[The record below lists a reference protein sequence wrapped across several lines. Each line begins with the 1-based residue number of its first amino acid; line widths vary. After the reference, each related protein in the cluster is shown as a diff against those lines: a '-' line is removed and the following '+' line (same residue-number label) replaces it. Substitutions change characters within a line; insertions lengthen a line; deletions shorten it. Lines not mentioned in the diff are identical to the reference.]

1 VPITC
6 ERTVEK
12 VGLGATFLKLDNG
25 LTLIHQEIAAT
36 SVVSV
41 DVWVQAGSMT
51 EPEEC
56 SGIAHFLEHMIFK
69 GTENILPGEFDCLI
83 ELQGGVANA
92 ATSHDYAH
100 YTFTAASDSFGCTL
114 PYLAE
119 MLLNASIP
127 DDEFEQE
134 RLVVLEEM
142 RQSHDD
148 PDWLAFQN
156 LMQTAYSNHPYK
168 RSVLGSEETIL
179 SLTPDQMRRF
189 HRSRYRPDLMTVVV
203 VGAISTQEA
212 LDVVSS
218 AFSGSGSFRAHC
230 PAYVAH
236 CPTEFSAVKSTNWPT
251 LSSISRHQDYLPRL
265 QHSRMTIAWMGPC
278 VDRLEDALQLELV
291 STILAEGRTSR
302 LVKELREDLGWVH
315 DICSSFT
322 MQKEPGLFT
331 VGAYLDA
338 QYLELVEHKV
348 LAQID
353 RITTTP
359 VTDLELKRAK
369 RSLCNSF
376 AFAVES
382 PDRLAS
388 FLGYHGLLGCQ
399 SLCSDWSYLYAST
412 IEKVQPQDLLKLAQK
427 YLSPEKYAIA
437 SLVPAT

>member
-1 VPITC
+1 MPITC
-6 ERTVEK
+6 ERTIEK

-25 LTLIHQEIAAT
+25 LTLIHQEIPAT

-41 DVWVQAGSMT
+41 DVWVQAGTMT

-69 GTENILPGEFDCLI
+69 GTENILPGEFDWLI

-100 YTFTAASDSFGCTL
+100 YTFTTAPDSFGATL

-119 MLLNASIP
+119 MLLDASIP

-156 LMQTAYSNHPYK
+156 LMQTAYGNHPYK
-168 RSVLGSEETIL
+168 RSILGSEEVIL

-189 HRSRYRPDLMTVVV
+189 HRSHYRPNLMTVVI
-203 VGAISTQEA
+203 VGAIAQQEA
-212 LDVVSS
+212 IDVVSEAFACSS
-218 AFSGSGSFRAHC
+218 ASRAHS
-230 PAYVAH
+230 PSHSNA
-236 CPTEFSAVKSTNWPT
+236 EFGGTRAAALPT
-251 LSSISRHQDYLPRL
+251 LSSICRHLDCLPRL
-265 QHSRMTIAWMGPC
+265 QHSRMTMAWMGPC

-302 LVKELREDLGWVH
+302 LVKALREDLGWVH
-315 DICSSFT
+315 DICSGFT
-322 MQKEPGLFT
+322 LQREPGLFT

-338 QYLELVEHKV
+338 HYLEPVEHKI
-348 LAQID
+348 LEQIHQ
-353 RITTTP
+353 IKTTP
-359 VTDLELKRAK
+359 VSASELQRAK

-382 PDRLAS
+382 PDQLAS

-399 SLCSDWSYLYAST
+399 GLCSDWPDLYAST

-437 SLVPAT
+437 SLVPAI

>member
-1 VPITC
+1 
-6 ERTVEK
+6 
-12 VGLGATFLKLDNG
+12 
-25 LTLIHQEIAAT
+25 
-36 SVVSV
+36 
-41 DVWVQAGSMT
+41 MT

-69 GTENILPGEFDCLI
+69 GTENIRPGEFDCLI
-83 ELQGGVANA
+83 EMQGGITNA

-100 YTFTAASDSFGCTL
+100 YTFTAASDSFGSTL
-114 PYLAE
+114 PYLSE
-119 MLLNASIP
+119 MLLDASIP

-142 RQSHDD
+142 RQSQDD

-168 RSVLGSEETIL
+168 RSILGSEEVIL

-189 HRSRYRPDLMTVVV
+189 HRNRYRPDLMTVVV
-203 VGAISTQEA
+203 VGAIAQQEA
-212 LDVVSS
+212 IDVVSAAFTSSTHTSTSRQKAEFCGLES
-218 AFSGSGSFRAHC
+218 AIL
-230 PAYVAH
+230 
-236 CPTEFSAVKSTNWPT
+236 PT
-251 LSSISRHQDYLPRL
+251 LSNISRHQDYLPRL
-265 QHSRMTIAWMGPC
+265 QHSRMTMAWMGPC

-291 STILAEGRTSR
+291 STILAEGRSSR

-315 DICSSFT
+315 DICSDFT
-322 MQKEPGLFT
+322 LQREPGLFT
-331 VGAYLDA
+331 VAAYLDV
-338 QYLELVEHKV
+338 QYLEPVEHKI
-348 LAQID
+348 LEQIHH
-353 RITTTP
+353 ITTTP
-359 VTDLELKRAK
+359 VAATELQRAK

-376 AFAVES
+376 AFAIES

-399 SLCSDWSYLYAST
+399 GLCSDWSYLYAST

-437 SLVPAT
+437 SLVPAI

>member
-6 ERTVEK
+6 AKTVEE

-41 DVWVQAGSMT
+41 DVWVQAGTMT

-100 YTFTAASDSFGCTL
+100 YTFTTASDRFSATL
-114 PYLAE
+114 PHLAE
-119 MLLNASIP
+119 MLLEASIP

-156 LMQTAYSNHPYK
+156 LMQTAYGNHPYK
-168 RSVLGSEETIL
+168 RSILGSEEVIL

-189 HRSRYRPDLMTVVV
+189 HCDRYRPDLMTVVV
-203 VGAISTQEA
+203 VGAIAQQEA
-212 LDVVSS
+212 IDVVSAAFASSS
-218 AFSGSGSFRAHC
+218 AGSIHILS
-230 PAYVAH
+230 
-236 CPTEFSAVKSTNWPT
+236 EFCGIGAATLPT
-251 LSSISRHQDYLPRL
+251 LSGICRHQDCLSRL
-265 QHSRMTIAWMGPC
+265 QHSRMTMAWMGPC

-291 STILAEGRTSR
+291 STILAEGRASR

-315 DICSSFT
+315 DICSGFT
-322 MQKEPGLFT
+322 LQKEPGLFT

-338 QYLELVEHKV
+338 QYLEPVEHKV
-348 LAQID
+348 LEQIHQ
-353 RITTTP
+353 IATTP
-359 VTDLELKRAK
+359 VTTSELQRAK

-399 SLCSDWSYLYAST
+399 GLCADWPYFYAST
-412 IEKVQPQDLLKLAQK
+412 IEKVRPQDLLKLAQK

-437 SLVPAT
+437 SLVPAI

>member
-1 VPITC
+1 MPITC

-25 LTLIHQEIAAT
+25 LTLIHQEISAT

-41 DVWVQAGSMT
+41 DVWVQAGTMT

-100 YTFTAASDSFGCTL
+100 YTFTTASDSFGCTL

-119 MLLNASIP
+119 MLLKASIP

-156 LMQTAYSNHPYK
+156 LMQTAYSSHPYQ
-168 RSVLGSEETIL
+168 RSILGSEAVIL
-179 SLTPDQMRRF
+179 SLTPDQMRCF
-189 HRSRYRPDLMTVVV
+189 HRNWYRPDLMTVVV
-203 VGAISTQEA
+203 VGAIAPQEA
-212 LDVVSS
+212 IDVVSA
-218 AFSGSGSFRAHC
+218 AFSCNGSFRPHC
-230 PAYVAH
+230 PV
-236 CPTEFSAVKSTNWPT
+236 ELSSARSTTLPT
-251 LSSISRHQDYLPRL
+251 LSSICRHQDYLPRL
-265 QHSRMTIAWMGPC
+265 QHSRMTMAWMGPC

-291 STILAEGRTSR
+291 STILAGGRTSR
-302 LVKELREDLGWVH
+302 LVKELREDFGWVH

-338 QYLELVEHKV
+338 QYLEPVEHKI
-348 LAQID
+348 LEQIHQ
-353 RITTTP
+353 ITTTP
-359 VTDLELKRAK
+359 VTDLELQRAK

-382 PDRLAS
+382 PDQLAS

-399 SLCSDWSYLYAST
+399 GLCADWSYLYAST
-412 IEKVQPQDLLKLAQK
+412 IEKVQPQDLLNLAQK

-437 SLVPAT
+437 SLVPAI

>member
-1 VPITC
+1 MPITC

-12 VGLGATFLKLDNG
+12 VGLGATFLELDNG
-25 LTLIHQEIAAT
+25 LTLIHQEIPAT

-41 DVWVQAGSMT
+41 DVWVQAGTMT

-100 YTFTAASDSFGCTL
+100 YTFTTASGSFDSTL

-119 MLLNASIP
+119 MLLDASIP
-127 DDEFEQE
+127 DDQFAQEQ
-134 RLVVLEEM
+134 LVVLEEM
-142 RQSHDD
+142 RQSQDD

-189 HRSRYRPDLMTVVV
+189 HRNRYRPDLITVVV
-203 VGAISTQEA
+203 VGAIAQQEA
-212 LDVVSS
+212 IDVVSA
-218 AFSGSGSFRAHC
+218 AFSCSNTHTADRKA
-230 PAYVAH
+230 
-236 CPTEFSAVKSTNWPT
+236 EFSAIRSATLPT
-251 LSSISRHQDYLPRL
+251 LSSIRRHQDYLPRL
-265 QHSRMTIAWMGPC
+265 QHSRMTMAWMGPC
-278 VDRLEDALQLELV
+278 VDHLEDALQLELV
-291 STILAEGRTSR
+291 SAILAEGRTSR
-302 LVKELREDLGWVH
+302 LVKALREDLGWVH
-315 DICSSFT
+315 DICSGFT
-322 MQKEPGLFT
+322 LQREPGLFT

-338 QYLELVEHKV
+338 QYLEPVEHKV
-348 LAQID
+348 LEQIYQ
-353 RITTTP
+353 ITTTP
-359 VTDLELKRAK
+359 VSLAELQRAK

-412 IEKVQPQDLLKLAQK
+412 IEKVQPQDLLTLAQK

-437 SLVPAT
+437 SLVPAI